1 MSREDDVIYFAYR
14 FKFED
19 KEPAEIQVKLSGF
32 DLSSDEYKE
41 RYTQLVQ
48 DFCESLYPEG
58 FDLE

>member
-1 MSREDDVIYFAYR
+1 MSEEHDVIYFGYK

-19 KEPAEIQVKLSGF
+19 KEPKIQVKLSGF

-48 DFCESLYPEG
+48 DFCASLYPEG
-58 FDLE
+58 FEEE